1 MKTDA
6 QVLKDAQTQPWMF
19 GILVDRYQG
28 PFLRRATKILRSEPL
43 AEDAVQDT
51 FLKIYKHGGKFAPRK
66 GASFS
71 SWAYRIL
78 TNTCYDYASREAE
91 ESRRVKHAEFGDLD
105 AFGASESSSGE
116 EVSLVHSIL
125 LRLPERLSRLLHLY
139 FFEEKSYQE
148 IATIEATTLSAVKS
162 GLHRAKKLFK
172 EVATTLNP

>member
-6 QVLKDAQTQPWMF
+6 QVIREAQTYPWMF

-28 PFLRRATKILRSEPL
+28 PFLRRATKILRSPTL

-51 FLKIYKHGGKFAPRK
+51 FIKIYKHGGKFSHRA

-91 ESRRVKHAEFGDLD
+91 ERGRVARTEFSELD
-105 AFGASESSSGE
+105 AFGASEQGSGE
-116 EVSLVHSIL
+116 EASLVHSIL
-125 LRLPERLSRLLHLY
+125 LRLPTRLSRLLYLY

-148 IATIEATTLSAVKS
+148 IAAVEQISLSAVKS
-162 GLHRAKKLFK
+162 GLHRAKKQFK
-172 EVATTLNP
+172 EVATTLN